1 LSRGNIA
8 ISLKS
13 ERSIGVNATRLTA
26 TAVFMLATAML
37 ATATPAQ
44 TRPTEGEIPALAFI
58 LFEQLRDKDV
68 RLPDGT
74 MVRVAGMPSRQ
85 IEGVSVLLT
94 PERVEECLR
103 TVGEA
108 QGWPE
113 AWVVAQDETYEFD
126 LVFPV
131 RLAIDGRIENP
142 DPVLALTRREWD
154 VPELRRAVREATGS
168 KLRGRD
174 WTLVVQG
181 FTRRVIERF
190 VYEVPPRP
198 DRGLMALLPE
208 GTLLREASMVELGDG
223 RHHTLA
229 IVLEQAEFVPS
240 NCRSCA
246 ARLYGHA
253 DTGRIFAVLTD
264 DERIEDRVELTS
276 YMLGEQGRPLL
287 PRYECTDEDRDP
299 EARKIPHDERFAERE
314 TVTLIR
320 LRDLDGDGH
329 ALEFSLIG
337 GFEDCDKH
345 ETVVVGIS
353 PGLARLRILGRP

>member
-1 LSRGNIA
+1 MLLPCFRRHAGS
-8 ISLKS
+8 
-13 ERSIGVNATRLTA
+13 ATLLLVLAAGMVAPGTA
-26 TAVFMLATAML
+26 AETW
-37 ATATPAQ
+37 
-44 TRPTEGEIPALAFI
+44 PTEEEIPALAYM
-58 LFEQLRDKDV
+58 LFEQLREKDV
-68 RLPDGT
+68 KLPDGT

-94 PERVEECLR
+94 PERVEECLY

-113 AWVVAQDETYEFD
+113 TWVIARDETYSFD

-131 RLAIDGRIENP
+131 RLTIDGRIENP
-142 DPVLALTRREWD
+142 DPVLAMARREWD
-154 VPELRRAVREATGS
+154 VAELRRAVREATGR
-168 KLRGRD
+168 KPRGRD

-181 FTRRVIERF
+181 FTRRVIEHL

-208 GTLLREASMVELGDG
+208 GTLLREASAVDLGDG

-240 NCRSCA
+240 RCGSCA

-253 DTGRIFAVLTD
+253 DTGRIFVVLTD

-276 YMLGEQGRPLL
+276 YLLGEQGRPLL

-299 EARKIPHDERFAERE
+299 EARKVPHEERFAERA

-329 ALEFSLIG
+329 ALELSLVA
-337 GFEDCDKH
+337 GFEDCGKH
-345 ETVVVGIS
+345 ETIVVGIS
-353 PGLARLRILGRP
+353 PGLGRLRILRRP

>member
-1 LSRGNIA
+1 
-8 ISLKS
+8 
-13 ERSIGVNATRLTA
+13 VNAKRLAA
-26 TAVFMLATAML
+26 TIGLVLAAGTMVPGSA
-37 ATATPAQ
+37 AQ
-44 TRPTEGEIPALAFI
+44 TWPTEEEIPGLAYM

-68 RLPDGT
+68 KLPDGT

-94 PERVEECLR
+94 PERVEECLH
-103 TVGEA
+103 TVAEA

-113 AWVVAQDETYEFD
+113 AWVVVQDETYTFD

-131 RLAIDGRIENP
+131 RLSLDDRIENP
-142 DPVLALTRREWD
+142 DPVLAVERRAWD
-154 VPELRRAVREATGS
+154 VPELRRAGRGVTGRRT
-168 KLRGRD
+168 RGRD

-208 GTLLREASMVELGDG
+208 GTLLREASVVDLGDG

-240 NCRSCA
+240 RCDGCA

-276 YMLGEQGRPLL
+276 HLLGEQGRPLL

-299 EARKIPHDERFAERE
+299 EARKLPHEERFAERKPA
-314 TVTLIR
+314 TLIR
-320 LRDLDGDGH
+320 LRDIDGDGH
-329 ALEFSLIG
+329 ALEFSLVA
-337 GFEDCDKH
+337 GFEDCEKH
-345 ETVVVGIS
+345 ETIVIGVS
-353 PGLARLRILGRP
+353 PGLARLRILRRP

>member
-1 LSRGNIA
+1 
-8 ISLKS
+8 
-13 ERSIGVNATRLTA
+13 VNVKRLTA
-26 TAVFMLATAML
+26 TLFLVLAAGTIATGTA
-37 ATATPAQ
+37 AQ
-44 TRPTEGEIPALAFI
+44 TRPTDEEIPAMAFM
-58 LFEQLRDKDV
+58 LFEQLREKDV
-68 RLPDGT
+68 KLPDGT

-113 AWVVAQDETYEFD
+113 AWVVAQDETYAFD

-142 DPVLALTRREWD
+142 DPVLALARREWD
-154 VPELRRAVREATGS
+154 VPELRRAVRE
-168 KLRGRD
+168 
-174 WTLVVQG
+174 
-181 FTRRVIERF
+181 RRVLERF

-208 GTLLREASMVELGDG
+208 GTLLREANVVDLGDG

-240 NCRSCA
+240 RCGSCA

-276 YMLGEQGRPLL
+276 YLLGEQGRPLL
-287 PRYECTDEDRDP
+287 PRYECTDDDRDP
-299 EARKIPHDERFAERE
+299 EARKVPHKERFAERE

-329 ALEFSLIG
+329 ALEFSLIA
-337 GFEDCDKH
+337 GFEDCENH
-345 ETVVVGIS
+345 ERIVVGVT
-353 PGLARLRILGRP
+353 PGMARLRVLGRP